1 MARSRSS
8 QSSRHADGSAIT
20 ALAPVLALLPAWAV
34 TIALLWWITSP
45 LHALSYFVFA
55 LIALLL
61 GAALFVRPVQQF
73 VLVRLLGA
81 RVPNRDERDRLQRAW
96 LIVAQASHVPAS
108 RFILAIADGDEVNAF
123 ACGGHLMVVSSYA
136 VNELDHDELCGVL
149 AHELSHHLGLHT
161 VALTVSQW
169 LSLPVVMFAQL
180 GFMLQNIADVTAN
193 SLRVKSLDV
202 LGRTVAGTL
211 TIVSWIFLADLSL
224 ARYLSNA
231 AGKGA
236 EFRADRNAVELGFGK
251 HLSRA
256 LRRVIEEG
264 RDERP
269 RNWRD
274 RMVTSHPPART
285 RVARIDAYQRQLHSR
300 R

>member
-8 QSSRHADGSAIT
+8 QSSRHADGSAVT
-20 ALAPVLALLPAWAV
+20 ALAPVLALLPAWGV
-34 TIALLWWITSP
+34 TIALLWWVTSP
-45 LHALSYFVFA
+45 FHDLSYIVFA
-55 LIALLL
+55 FIALVL

-81 RVPNRDERDRLQRAW
+81 RTPSRDERDRLQRAW
-96 LIVAQASHVPAS
+96 LVVAQASHVPTS

-161 VALTVSQW
+161 VALTISQW

-180 GFMLQNIADVTAN
+180 GFMLQNVADVTAN

-202 LGRTVAGTL
+202 LGRTVAGAL
-211 TIVSWIFLADLSL
+211 TIVSWIFIADLSL

-256 LRRVIEEG
+256 LRRVIDEG

>member
-1 MARSRSS
+1 MARSRTS
-8 QSSRHADGSAIT
+8 QSSRHADGSAVT
-20 ALAPVLALLPAWAV
+20 ALAPVIALLPAWAV

-45 LHALSYFVFA
+45 FHGLSYIVFA
-55 LIALLL
+55 FIALVL

-81 RVPNRDERDRLQRAW
+81 RTPNRDERDRLQRAW
-96 LIVAQASHVPAS
+96 LVVAQASHVPAS

-180 GFMLQNIADVTAN
+180 GFMLQNVADVTAN

-256 LRRVIEEG
+256 LRRVIDEG

>member
-1 MARSRSS
+1 M
-8 QSSRHADGSAIT
+8 
-20 ALAPVLALLPAWAV
+20 VALLPAWAV
-34 TIALLWWITSP
+34 TIAIIWWITSP
-45 LHALSYFVFA
+45 LHDISYLVFA
-55 LIALLL
+55 LVALLL
-61 GAALFVRPVQQF
+61 GAALFIRPVQQF

-81 RVPNRDERDRLQRAW
+81 RTPLREERDRLQRAW

-161 VALTVSQW
+161 VALTISQW

-180 GFMLQNIADVTAN
+180 GFMLQNVADVASNT
-193 SLRVKSLDV
+193 LRVKSLDV
-202 LGRTVAGTL
+202 LGRMVAGTM
-211 TIVSWIFLADLSL
+211 TIVSWVFIADLSL

-251 HLSRA
+251 QLSRA
-256 LRRVIEEG
+256 LRRVIDEG
-264 RDERP
+264 RDDRP
-269 RNWRD
+269 TNWRD
-274 RMVTSHPPART
+274 RIVTSHPPART
-285 RVARIDAYQRQLHSR
+285 RVARIDAYQRQLQSR

>member
-8 QSSRHADGSAIT
+8 QSSRHADGSAVT

-34 TIALLWWITSP
+34 TIALLWWVTSP
-45 LHALSYFVFA
+45 FHDLSYIVFA
-55 LIALLL
+55 FIALVL

-73 VLVRLLGA
+73 VLIRLLGA
-81 RVPNRDERDRLQRAW
+81 RTPSRDERDRLQRAW
-96 LIVAQASHVPAS
+96 LVVAQASHVPAS

-180 GFMLQNIADVTAN
+180 GFMLQNVADVTAN

-256 LRRVIEEG
+256 LRRVIDEG

>member
-34 TIALLWWITSP
+34 TIALLWWISSP
-45 LHALSYFVFA
+45 LHELSYFVFA

-96 LIVAQASHVPAS
+96 LVVAQASHVPAS

-169 LSLPVVMFAQL
+169 LSLPVVVFAQL

>member
-1 MARSRSS
+1 MATSRSS
-8 QSSRHADGSAIT
+8 PRSRHADGSALT
-20 ALAPVLALLPAWAV
+20 ALAPVVALLPAWAV
-34 TIALLWWITSP
+34 TIALLWWITGPFHDISY
-45 LHALSYFVFA
+45 ALFA
-55 LIALLL
+55 LVAFIL
-61 GAALFVRPVQQF
+61 GAALFIRPAQQF

-81 RVPNRDERDRLQRAW
+81 RMPRRDERDRLQRAW
-96 LIVAQASHVPAS
+96 LVVAQASHVPAS
-108 RFILAIADGDEVNAF
+108 QFILAIADGDEVNAF

-169 LSLPVVMFAQL
+169 LSLPVVLFAQL
-180 GFMLQNIADVTAN
+180 GFMLQNVADVTAN
-193 SLRVKSLDV
+193 TLRVKSLDV

-211 TIVSWIFLADLSL
+211 TIISWIFIADLSL

-251 HLSRA
+251 QLSRA
-256 LRRVIEEG
+256 LRRVVDEG

-269 RNWRD
+269 KNWRD
-274 RMVTSHPPART
+274 RIVTSHPPART
-285 RVARIDAYQRQLHSR
+285 RVARIDAYQRQLQSR

>member
-1 MARSRSS
+1 M
-8 QSSRHADGSAIT
+8 
-20 ALAPVLALLPAWAV
+20 VALLPAWAV
-34 TIALLWWITSP
+34 TIAIIWWITSP
-45 LHALSYFVFA
+45 LHDISYLVFA
-55 LIALLL
+55 VVALLL
-61 GAALFVRPVQQF
+61 GAALFIRPVQQF

-81 RVPNRDERDRLQRAW
+81 RTPSREERDRLQRAW

-161 VALTVSQW
+161 VALTISQW

-180 GFMLQNIADVTAN
+180 GFMLQNVADVASNT
-193 SLRVKSLDV
+193 LRVKSLDV
-202 LGRTVAGTL
+202 LGRMVAGTM
-211 TIVSWIFLADLSL
+211 TIVSWVFIADLSL

-251 HLSRA
+251 QLSRA
-256 LRRVIEEG
+256 LRRVIDEG

-269 RNWRD
+269 TNWRD
-274 RMVTSHPPART
+274 RIVTSHPPART
-285 RVARIDAYQRQLHSR
+285 RVARIDAYQRQLQSR

>member
-1 MARSRSS
+1 MARSRTS
-8 QSSRHADGSAIT
+8 QSSRHADGSAVT
-20 ALAPVLALLPAWAV
+20 ALAPVIALLPAWAV

-45 LHALSYFVFA
+45 FHGLSYIVFA
-55 LIALLL
+55 FIALVL

-81 RVPNRDERDRLQRAW
+81 RTPNRDERHRLQRAW
-96 LIVAQASHVPAS
+96 LVVAQASHVPAS

-180 GFMLQNIADVTAN
+180 GFMLQNVADVTAN

-202 LGRTVAGTL
+202 LGRTVAGAL
-211 TIVSWIFLADLSL
+211 TIISWIFIADLSL

-256 LRRVIEEG
+256 LRRVIDEG

>member
-1 MARSRSS
+1 M
-8 QSSRHADGSAIT
+8 I
-20 ALAPVLALLPAWAV
+20 ALLPAWAV
-34 TIALLWWITSP
+34 TIAIIWWITSP
-45 LHALSYFVFA
+45 LHDISYLVFA
-55 LIALLL
+55 LVALLL
-61 GAALFVRPVQQF
+61 GAALFIRPVQQF

-81 RVPNRDERDRLQRAW
+81 RTPLREERDRLQRAW

-161 VALTVSQW
+161 VALTISQW

-180 GFMLQNIADVTAN
+180 GFMLQNVADVASNT
-193 SLRVKSLDV
+193 LRVKSLDV
-202 LGRTVAGTL
+202 LGRMVAGTM
-211 TIVSWIFLADLSL
+211 TIVSWVFIADLSL

-251 HLSRA
+251 QLSRA
-256 LRRVIEEG
+256 LRRVIDEG

-269 RNWRD
+269 TNWRD
-274 RMVTSHPPART
+274 RIVTSHPPART
-285 RVARIDAYQRQLHSR
+285 RVARIDAYQRQLQSR

>member
-8 QSSRHADGSAIT
+8 QSSRHADGSAVT

-34 TIALLWWITSP
+34 TIALLWWVTSP
-45 LHALSYFVFA
+45 FHGLSYIVFA
-55 LIALLL
+55 FIALVL

-81 RVPNRDERDRLQRAW
+81 RTPSRDERDRLQRAW
-96 LIVAQASHVPAS
+96 LVVAQASHVPAS

-161 VALTVSQW
+161 VALTISQW

-180 GFMLQNIADVTAN
+180 GFMLQNVADVTAN

-202 LGRTVAGTL
+202 LGRTVAGAL
-211 TIVSWIFLADLSL
+211 TIVSWIFIADLSL

-256 LRRVIEEG
+256 LRRVIDEG

>member
-1 MARSRSS
+1 MARSRTS
-8 QSSRHADGSAIT
+8 QSSRHADGSAVT
-20 ALAPVLALLPAWAV
+20 ALAPVIALLPAWAV

-45 LHALSYFVFA
+45 FHGLSYIVFA
-55 LIALLL
+55 FIALVL

-81 RVPNRDERDRLQRAW
+81 RTPNRDERDRLQRAW
-96 LIVAQASHVPAS
+96 LVVAQASHVPAS

-180 GFMLQNIADVTAN
+180 GFMLQNVADVTAN

-202 LGRTVAGTL
+202 LGRTVAGAL
-211 TIVSWIFLADLSL
+211 TIISWIFIADLSL

-256 LRRVIEEG
+256 LRRVIDEG

>member
-8 QSSRHADGSAIT
+8 QRSRHADSSALT
-20 ALAPVLALLPAWAV
+20 ALAPVVALLPAWAV
-34 TIALLWWITSP
+34 TIAIIWWITSP
-45 LHALSYFVFA
+45 LHDVSYIVFA
-55 LIALLL
+55 VVALLL
-61 GAALFVRPVQQF
+61 GAALFIRPVQQF

-81 RVPNRDERDRLQRAW
+81 RTPLREERDRLQRAW

-108 RFILAIADGDEVNAF
+108 HFILAIADGDEVNAF

-161 VALTVSQW
+161 VALTISQW

-180 GFMLQNIADVTAN
+180 GFMLQNVADVASNT
-193 SLRVKSLDV
+193 LRVKSLDV
-202 LGRTVAGTL
+202 LGRMVAGTM
-211 TIVSWIFLADLSL
+211 TIVSWVFIADLSL

-251 HLSRA
+251 QLSRA
-256 LRRVIEEG
+256 LRRVIDEG
-264 RDERP
+264 RDDRP
-269 RNWRD
+269 TNWRD
-274 RMVTSHPPART
+274 RIVTSHPPART
-285 RVARIDAYQRQLHSR
+285 RVARIDAYQRQLQSR

>member
-1 MARSRSS
+1 M
-8 QSSRHADGSAIT
+8 
-20 ALAPVLALLPAWAV
+20 VALLPAWAV
-34 TIALLWWITSP
+34 TIAIIWWITSP
-45 LHALSYFVFA
+45 LHDISYLVFA
-55 LIALLL
+55 LVALLL
-61 GAALFVRPVQQF
+61 GAALFIRPVQQF

-81 RVPNRDERDRLQRAW
+81 RTPLREERDRLQRAW

-161 VALTVSQW
+161 VALTISQW

-180 GFMLQNIADVTAN
+180 GFMLQNVADVASNT
-193 SLRVKSLDV
+193 LRVKSLDV
-202 LGRTVAGTL
+202 LGRMVAGTM
-211 TIVSWIFLADLSL
+211 TIVSWVFIADLSL

-251 HLSRA
+251 QLSRA
-256 LRRVIEEG
+256 LRRVIDEG

-269 RNWRD
+269 TNWRD
-274 RMVTSHPPART
+274 RIVTSHPPART
-285 RVARIDAYQRQLHSR
+285 RVARIDAYQRQLQSR

>member
-8 QSSRHADGSAIT
+8 QWSRHADGSALT
-20 ALAPVLALLPAWAV
+20 ALAPVVALLPAWAV
-34 TIALLWWITSP
+34 TIAIIWWITSP
-45 LHALSYFVFA
+45 LHDISYLVFA
-55 LIALLL
+55 VVALLL
-61 GAALFVRPVQQF
+61 GAALFIRPVQQF

-81 RVPNRDERDRLQRAW
+81 RTPSREERDRLQRAW

-161 VALTVSQW
+161 VALTISQW

-180 GFMLQNIADVTAN
+180 GFMLQNVADVASNT
-193 SLRVKSLDV
+193 LRVKSLDV
-202 LGRTVAGTL
+202 LGRMVAGTM
-211 TIVSWIFLADLSL
+211 TIVSWVFIADLSL

-251 HLSRA
+251 QLSRA
-256 LRRVIEEG
+256 LRRVIDEG

-269 RNWRD
+269 TNWRD
-274 RMVTSHPPART
+274 RIVTSHPPART
-285 RVARIDAYQRQLHSR
+285 RVARIDAYQRQLQSR

>member
-8 QSSRHADGSAIT
+8 QSSRHADGSAVT
-20 ALAPVLALLPAWAV
+20 ALAPVLALLPAWGV
-34 TIALLWWITSP
+34 TIALLWWVTSP
-45 LHALSYFVFA
+45 FHDLSYIVFA
-55 LIALLL
+55 FIALVL

-81 RVPNRDERDRLQRAW
+81 RTPSRDERDRLQRAW
-96 LIVAQASHVPAS
+96 LVVAQASHVPAS

-161 VALTVSQW
+161 VALTISQW

-180 GFMLQNIADVTAN
+180 GFMLQNVADVTAN

-202 LGRTVAGTL
+202 LGRTVAGAL
-211 TIVSWIFLADLSL
+211 TIVSWIFIADLSL

-256 LRRVIEEG
+256 LRRVIDEG

>member
-1 MARSRSS
+1 M
-8 QSSRHADGSAIT
+8 
-20 ALAPVLALLPAWAV
+20 VALLPAWAV
-34 TIALLWWITSP
+34 TIAIIWWITSP
-45 LHALSYFVFA
+45 LHDVSYIVFA
-55 LIALLL
+55 VVALLL
-61 GAALFVRPVQQF
+61 GAALFIRPVQQF

-81 RVPNRDERDRLQRAW
+81 RTPLREERDRLQRAW

-161 VALTVSQW
+161 VALTISQW

-180 GFMLQNIADVTAN
+180 GFMLQNVADVASNT
-193 SLRVKSLDV
+193 LRVKSLDV
-202 LGRTVAGTL
+202 LGRMVAGTM
-211 TIVSWIFLADLSL
+211 TIVSWVFIADLSL

-251 HLSRA
+251 QLSRA
-256 LRRVIEEG
+256 LRRVIDEG

-269 RNWRD
+269 TNWRD
-274 RMVTSHPPART
+274 RIVTSHPPART
-285 RVARIDAYQRQLHSR
+285 RVARIDAYQRQLQSR

>member
-1 MARSRSS
+1 M
-8 QSSRHADGSAIT
+8 
-20 ALAPVLALLPAWAV
+20 VALLPAWAV
-34 TIALLWWITSP
+34 TIAIIWWITSP
-45 LHALSYFVFA
+45 LHDISYLVFA
-55 LIALLL
+55 VVALLL
-61 GAALFVRPVQQF
+61 GATLFIRPVQQF

-81 RVPNRDERDRLQRAW
+81 RTPSREERDRLQRAW

-161 VALTVSQW
+161 VALTISQW

-180 GFMLQNIADVTAN
+180 GFMLQNVADVASNT
-193 SLRVKSLDV
+193 LRVKSLDV
-202 LGRTVAGTL
+202 LGRMVAGTM
-211 TIVSWIFLADLSL
+211 TIVSWVFIADLSL

-251 HLSRA
+251 QLSRA
-256 LRRVIEEG
+256 LRRVIDEG

-269 RNWRD
+269 TNWRD
-274 RMVTSHPPART
+274 RIVTSHPPART
-285 RVARIDAYQRQLHSR
+285 RVARIDAYQRQLQSR

>member
-8 QSSRHADGSAIT
+8 QRLRHADGSALT
-20 ALAPVLALLPAWAV
+20 ALAPVVALLPAWAV
-34 TIALLWWITSP
+34 TIAIIWWITSP
-45 LHALSYFVFA
+45 LHDISYLVFA
-55 LIALLL
+55 VVALLL
-61 GAALFVRPVQQF
+61 GAALFIRPVQQF

-81 RVPNRDERDRLQRAW
+81 RTPSREERDRLQRAW

-161 VALTVSQW
+161 VALTISQW

-180 GFMLQNIADVTAN
+180 GFMLQNVADVASNT
-193 SLRVKSLDV
+193 LRVKSLDV
-202 LGRTVAGTL
+202 LGRMVAGTM
-211 TIVSWIFLADLSL
+211 TIVSWVFIADLSL

-251 HLSRA
+251 QLSRA
-256 LRRVIEEG
+256 LRRVIDEG
-264 RDERP
+264 RDDRP
-269 RNWRD
+269 TNWRD
-274 RMVTSHPPART
+274 RIVTSHPPART
-285 RVARIDAYQRQLHSR
+285 RVARIDAYQRQLQSR

>member
-8 QSSRHADGSAIT
+8 QSSRHADGSAVT
-20 ALAPVLALLPAWAV
+20 ALAPVLALLPAWGV
-34 TIALLWWITSP
+34 TIALLWWVTSP
-45 LHALSYFVFA
+45 FHDLSYIVFA
-55 LIALLL
+55 FIALVL

-81 RVPNRDERDRLQRAW
+81 RTPSRDERDRLQRAW
-96 LIVAQASHVPAS
+96 LVVAQASHVPTR

-161 VALTVSQW
+161 VALTISQW

-180 GFMLQNIADVTAN
+180 GFMLQNVADVTAN

-202 LGRTVAGTL
+202 LGRTVAGAL
-211 TIVSWIFLADLSL
+211 TIVSWIFIADLSL

-256 LRRVIEEG
+256 LRRVIDEG

>member
-8 QSSRHADGSAIT
+8 QRSRHADSSALT
-20 ALAPVLALLPAWAV
+20 ALAPVVALLPAWAV
-34 TIALLWWITSP
+34 TIAIIWWITSP
-45 LHALSYFVFA
+45 LHDISYLVFA
-55 LIALLL
+55 LVALLL
-61 GAALFVRPVQQF
+61 GAALFIRPVQQF

-81 RVPNRDERDRLQRAW
+81 RTPLREERDRLQRAW

-161 VALTVSQW
+161 VALTISQW

-180 GFMLQNIADVTAN
+180 GFMLQNVADVASNT
-193 SLRVKSLDV
+193 LRVKSLDV
-202 LGRTVAGTL
+202 LGRMVAGTM
-211 TIVSWIFLADLSL
+211 TIVSWVFIADLSL

-251 HLSRA
+251 QLSRA
-256 LRRVIEEG
+256 LRRVIDEG

-269 RNWRD
+269 TNWRD
-274 RMVTSHPPART
+274 RIVTSHPPART
-285 RVARIDAYQRQLHSR
+285 RVARIDAYQRQLQSR

>member
-8 QSSRHADGSAIT
+8 QSSRHADGSAVT

-34 TIALLWWITSP
+34 TIALLWWVTSP
-45 LHALSYFVFA
+45 FHDLSYIVFA
-55 LIALLL
+55 FIALVL

-81 RVPNRDERDRLQRAW
+81 RTPSRDERDRLQRAW
-96 LIVAQASHVPAS
+96 LVVAQASHVPAS

-161 VALTVSQW
+161 VALTISQW

-180 GFMLQNIADVTAN
+180 GFMLQNVADVTAN

-202 LGRTVAGTL
+202 LGRTVAGAL
-211 TIVSWIFLADLSL
+211 TIVSWIFIADLSL

-256 LRRVIEEG
+256 LRRVIDEG

>member
-1 MARSRSS
+1 
-8 QSSRHADGSAIT
+8 
-20 ALAPVLALLPAWAV
+20 LPAWAV

-45 LHALSYFVFA
+45 LHELSYFVFA

-96 LIVAQASHVPAS
+96 LVVAQASHVPAS

-161 VALTVSQW
+161 VALTFSQW

-285 RVARIDAYQRQLHSR
+285 RVARIDAYQRQQHSR

>member
-20 ALAPVLALLPAWAV
+20 ALAPVVALLPAWAV

-45 LHALSYFVFA
+45 FHGLSYFVFA

-81 RVPNRDERDRLQRAW
+81 RVPNRNERDRLQRAW
-96 LIVAQASHVPAS
+96 LVVAQASHVPAS

-256 LRRVIEEG
+256 LRRVIDEG

-269 RNWRD
+269 RTWRD
-274 RMVTSHPPART
+274 RMVSSHPPART